1 MGTNQM
7 RFFRT
12 SQILNK
18 EIDLYQVLGVDE
30 DASQTEIK
38 KAFFQMAKKYHPDVN
53 KSPNAAKK
61 FSQINEAYETLSDE
75 GKRQYYDMTG
85 MTSNEQDN

>member
-1 MGTNQM
+1 
-7 RFFRT
+7 
-12 SQILNK
+12 
-18 EIDLYQVLGVDE
+18 
-30 DASQTEIK
+30 
-38 KAFFQMAKKYHPDVN
+38 MAKKYHPDVN